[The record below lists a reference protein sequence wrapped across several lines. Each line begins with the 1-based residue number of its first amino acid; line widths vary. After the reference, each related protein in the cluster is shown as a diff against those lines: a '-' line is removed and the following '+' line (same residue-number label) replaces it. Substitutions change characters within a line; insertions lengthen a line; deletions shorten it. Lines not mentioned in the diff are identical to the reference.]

1 MLADVEL
8 LSGQLA
14 NQMLRHLINL
24 LGTRLVDLTLS
35 LGGLAIG
42 QELLRAGGIR
52 AALAGASVGR
62 AVSLRLHRKRSIALL
77 RDIAGIDWL
86 INHLR
91 WLEHWSVAVHI

>member
-8 LSGQLA
+8 LRGQLA

-42 QELLRAGGIR
+42 QELLRARSVR

-62 AVSLRLHRKRSIALL
+62 AVSLRLHGKRSIALL
-77 RDIAGIDWL
+77 RNNGIDWL
-86 INHLR
+86 VNHLR
-91 WLEHWSVAVHI
+91 WLEHWSVVAHI